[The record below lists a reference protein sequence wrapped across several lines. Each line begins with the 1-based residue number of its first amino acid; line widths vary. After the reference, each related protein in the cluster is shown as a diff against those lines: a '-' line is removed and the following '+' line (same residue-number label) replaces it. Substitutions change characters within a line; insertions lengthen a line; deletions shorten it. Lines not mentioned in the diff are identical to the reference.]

1 MKIPFNISEGG
12 GRGAPA
18 GAPISNVGPSG
29 RPGGWQ
35 NGELLAVVKFNTER
49 GVVEG
54 LDPAAFY
61 TCSDGSICSD
71 TIDTDGFMLRVV
83 YTR

>member
-1 MKIPFNISEGG
+1 MKIPFNIAEGG

-18 GAPISNVGPSG
+18 GAPIEKVGPTG
-29 RPGGWQ
+29 RPGGW
-35 NGELLAVVKFNTER
+35 NMAEILAVVRFNT
-49 GVVEG
+49 GKGLVDG

-61 TCSDGSICSD
+61 TCPDGSICSD
-71 TIDTDGFMLRVV
+71 TIDTEGYLVRVL

>member
-1 MKIPFNISEGG
+1 MKIPFNIAEGG

-18 GAPISNVGPSG
+18 GAPIEKVGPTG
-29 RPGGWQ
+29 RPGGWN
-35 NGELLAVVKFNTER
+35 NGEILAVVRFNAGS

-54 LDPAAFY
+54 LDPAAFG
-61 TCSDGSICSD
+61 TRPDGSIVSE
-71 TIDTDGFMLRVV
+71 TIDTDGFMVRVL

>member
-1 MKIPFNISEGG
+1 MKIPFNIAEGG

-18 GAPISNVGPSG
+18 GAPIEGVGPSG

-35 NGELLAVVKFNTER
+35 NGELLAVVKFNVGR

-54 LDPAAFY
+54 LDPAAFGARR
-61 TCSDGSICSD
+61 DGSIVSE
-71 TIDTDGFMLRVV
+71 TIDTSDHFVRVL